1 MRIALFREQCK
12 TFENMVT
19 NSKSKVGD
27 EKAPQEGSV
36 ENLMIVKAVHLLFP
50 MLLDL
55 YTELN
60 GISPRLKCIE
70 AIQRIVCNVSPFVL
84 SWVVSPRAV
93 SSMVADMLG
102 NPEFSLIAA
111 GLQLANMFVAR
122 IPNVFAVY
130 FRKEGVL
137 FRLHRLSSLA
147 DDEGREEEP
156 ARQKIAGPST
166 TVVGVDAPPTSSTEG
181 MPYHLRSSNYSE
193 PMVTEP
199 GTSRTSIRFRRIRK
213 YFHSCATIYFYHDL

>member
-1 MRIALFREQCK
+1 MK
-12 TFENMVT
+12 FENLVA
-19 NSKSKVGD
+19 NYKPKSGE
-27 EKAPQEGSV
+27 EKSEEEPSA
-36 ENLMIVKAVHLLFP
+36 NLTVVKAVHLLLP

-60 GISPRLKCIE
+60 GTSSRLKCIE

-111 GLQLANMFVAR
+111 GIQLVNIFVTR
-122 IPNVFAVY
+122 VPNVFAVY

-137 FRLHRLSSLA
+137 FHLKRLSTLA
-147 DDEGREEEP
+147 EDGEGGISTVATSTSTIVQQQPETAV
-156 ARQKIAGPST
+156 ARPST
-166 TVVGVDAPPTSSTEG
+166 SGDVQEAT
-181 MPYHLRSSNYSE
+181 PYHLRSSDYAE
-193 PMVTEP
+193 PMITEP
-199 GTSRTSIRFRRIRK
+199 ETSRITSRRRR
-213 YFHSCATIYFYHDL
+213 HSESPIIIVIE